1 MIFVKFVMTNGFI
14 TVDEEQAKA
23 ILRSENQLVPIKDL
37 KGQWTYETLN
47 KAYIIRTQ
55 LDYEKI
61 REWNNEKRR
70 QEEKRKIAEENAR
83 LLAMSPEE
91 RKALEEKEIEMRKKM
106 KEMFDSFR
114 VGNK

>member
-23 ILRSENQLVPIKDL
+23 ILKSENQLVAIKDL

-55 LDYEKI
+55 IDYEKI
-61 REWNNEKRR
+61 RDWNNEQKRIER
-70 QEEKRKIAEENAR
+70 ERLLEEEKQK

-91 RKALEEKEIEMRKKM
+91 KKKHEEQEEETRKKIS
-106 KEMFDSFR
+106 EMIKSFK